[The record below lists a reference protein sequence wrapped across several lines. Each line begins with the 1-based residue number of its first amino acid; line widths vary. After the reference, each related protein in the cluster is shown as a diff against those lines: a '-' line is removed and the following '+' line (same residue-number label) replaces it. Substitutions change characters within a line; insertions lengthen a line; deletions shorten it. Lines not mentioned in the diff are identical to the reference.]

1 MTAGQAIIKGL
12 SPDGGLFVPDVVP
25 ALSKEEIENRV
36 NDTFY
41 AIFEGHNRFYFD
53 GINETGYFM
62 DTGNCDAR
70 TEGMS
75 YGMLMCV
82 LMDKKEYFDKM
93 WKFSMDF
100 MYMDEGYLK
109 GYFAW
114 SVAPDGKKNAFG
126 PAPDGEE
133 FYAMALFL
141 AGKKWGDGDGIYN
154 YTYWR
159 CILCLI

>member
-1 MTAGQAIIKGL
+1 MKNTFLDYGY
-12 SPDGGLFVPDVVP
+12 
-25 ALSKEEIENRV
+25 SKEEIENRV

-82 LMDKKEYFDKM
+82 LMDKKEYFDKRA
-93 WKFSMDF
+93 
-100 MYMDEGYLK
+100 E
-109 GYFAW
+109 
-114 SVAPDGKKNAFG
+114 
-126 PAPDGEE
+126 
-133 FYAMALFL
+133 
-141 AGKKWGDGDGIYN
+141 AGKPKRGVVSSNPEVVGQVGSMITVGDLSSIDFETN
-154 YTYWR
+154 MVD
-159 CILCLI
+159 

>member
-1 MTAGQAIIKGL
+1 MKNTFLDYGY
-12 SPDGGLFVPDVVP
+12 
-25 ALSKEEIENRV
+25 SKEEIENRV

-114 SVAPDGKKNAFG
+114 SVAPDGKKNAKFRMQNAKLYFVFLG
-126 PAPDGEE
+126 FCPSFNPFDFPLFPA
-133 FYAMALFL
+133 FFSML
-141 AGKKWGDGDGIYN
+141 
-154 YTYWR
+154 
-159 CILCLI
+159 